1 MKVAL
6 DYREAAVAN
15 RAGKG
20 EHIYQLTKAILET
33 DSKLELIL
41 LISPGQKLKLPTGNF
56 RTVEIP
62 AKGALWHVLVVLWL
76 SVFKPVDL
84 YFATASV
91 IIPSFVIRVPV
102 VTTLFDFTTWRF
114 PKTHYAHAHWIEK
127 MFMHRAL
134 HRSKSLIAISEF
146 TKHEAIELFNI
157 DPNKIAVTP
166 LGVDTDFFK
175 PQKLSAEQKLKI
187 STKYNLPSEF
197 ILCLA
202 TIEPRKNMISA
213 IESFRRISHKFP
225 NLKLVLAGGKGWHA
239 TSIIEQANGKVIF
252 TGYIDDKDRPAI
264 YSLAKVFVFPSLYEG
279 FGLPPLE
286 AMACGTPTIV
296 SNRASLPEVAGKVAT
311 QVSLEIPEELD
322 RALIKYLSFKPDQA
336 KQWQTSAIAW
346 AKQFSWKQ
354 TAKQTIT
361 VLTKFR

>member
-20 EHIYQLTKAILET
+20 EHIYQLTKSILES
-33 DSKLELIL
+33 DSKLELVL
-41 LISPGQKLKLPTGNF
+41 LISPGQKLRLPQGKF
-56 RTVEIP
+56 QTVEIP
-62 AKGALWHVLVVLWL
+62 ASGALWHVLVVLWL
-76 SVFKPVDL
+76 SIFKPVDL

-127 MFMHRAL
+127 MFMSRAL
-134 HRSKSLIAISEF
+134 RRSKALIAISEF
-146 TKHEAIELFNI
+146 TKQEAIELFNI
-157 DPNKIAVTP
+157 EPEKITVTP
-166 LGVDTDFFK
+166 LGVDTNFFK
-175 PQKLSAEQKLKI
+175 PQQLSAEQQLNI
-187 STKYNLPSEF
+187 STKYNLPAEF

-202 TIEPRKNMISA
+202 TIEPRKNMIAA
-213 IESFRRISHKFP
+213 IESFRRISKQFP
-225 NLKLVLAGGKGWHA
+225 DLKLVLAGGKGWHA

-252 TGYIDDKDRPAI
+252 TGYIDDQDRPAI

-286 AMACGTPTIV
+286 AMACGTPTVV
-296 SNRASLPEVAGKVAT
+296 SDRASLPEVAGKIAT
-311 QVSLEIPEELD
+311 QVSLEQPKQLD
-322 RALIKYLSFKPDQA
+322 EALIKYLSLEPAQK
-336 KQWQTSAIAW
+336 KEWQIDARAW
-346 AKQFSWKQ
+346 SKKFSWSS
-354 TAKQTIT
+354 TAKQTIE
-361 VLTKFR
+361 VLTKVR